1 MATGKRYYWIKLKT
15 SFMTSDAVDF
25 LMGQPDGANYVVLYQ
40 MLCLKT
46 INTGGKLERQI
57 GEIIVPYDE
66 AKIER
71 DCKWFSIDT
80 IHVALNLYKKLGLIY
95 VDNNGVLCLTGHADL
110 IGSETDYASQKR
122 QQRIGKETLQELPEA
137 SVDNTMDNC
146 VDTGVDSTVDSGVE
160 IVHTEIEYRDRDK
173 SIENRDRYKN
183 IDNNKEFNLSISDDI
198 DCRTNERQKVIDEWN
213 SLGISPISRL
223 TSGTNRYSML
233 NARLKEYG
241 LDAVLQAIWN
251 VRISSFLRG
260 QNKDGWTI
268 TFDWFVK
275 PNNFVKVLEGNYT
288 DKEGQQRQ
296 NGRPMQESTPDR
308 IARLMR
314 EGAFGE

>member
-80 IHVALNLYKKLGLIY
+80 IHVALNLYKRLGLIY

-122 QQRIGKETLQELPEA
+122 EQRIGKETLQALPEV

-146 VDTGVDSTVDSGVE
+146 VDSGVDSTVDSGVD

-173 SIENRDRYKN
+173 SIDYRDNN
-183 IDNNKEFNLSISDDI
+183 IDINKELSKEEKVKKEEKSEKPTAKEKILDIFNRFAGYDDELALALQSFAEMRKAIKKPLTVNAANLVCKKLKEFPQSDWIEIINQSIMNSWQGI
-198 DCRTNERQKVIDEWN
+198 FPLNYGHGNGGQKYGRREREASVER
-213 SLGISPISRL
+213 S
-223 TSGTNRYSML
+223 
-233 NARLKEYG
+233 ARL
-241 LDAVLQAIWN
+241 I
-251 VRISSFLRG
+251 
-260 QNKDGWTI
+260 
-268 TFDWFVK
+268 
-275 PNNFVKVLEGNYT
+275 
-288 DKEGQQRQ
+288 
-296 NGRPMQESTPDR
+296 
-308 IARLMR
+308 R
-314 EGAFGE
+314 EGAFKE

>member
-66 AKIER
+66 AKIQR

-122 QQRIGKETLQELPEA
+122 QQRFGKETLQALPEE
-137 SVDNTMDNC
+137 SVDSIVDNP
-146 VDTGVDSTVDSGVE
+146 VDENVDSGVE
-160 IVHTEIEYRDRDK
+160 IVHTDIEYRDRDK
-173 SIENRDRYKN
+173 SIE
-183 IDNNKEFNLSISDDI
+183 IDKEL
-198 DCRTNERQKVIDEWN
+198 
-213 SLGISPISRL
+213 
-223 TSGTNRYSML
+223 
-233 NARLKEYG
+233 LKEEKVKKEEKSKKPTAKEEILDIFDRFAGYDDELAIALQSFAEMRKAIKKPLTVNAANLVCKSLKGFPQSDWIEIINQSILNSWAG
-241 LDAVLQAIWN
+241 LFPLKGE
-251 VRISSFLRG
+251 S
-260 QNKDGWTI
+260 
-268 TFDWFVK
+268 
-275 PNNFVKVLEGNYT
+275 
-288 DKEGQQRQ
+288 QQRQ
-296 NGRPMQESTPDR
+296 NARPMQESSVDR
-308 IARLMR
+308 LARLTK
-314 EGAFGE
+314 EGRFGE